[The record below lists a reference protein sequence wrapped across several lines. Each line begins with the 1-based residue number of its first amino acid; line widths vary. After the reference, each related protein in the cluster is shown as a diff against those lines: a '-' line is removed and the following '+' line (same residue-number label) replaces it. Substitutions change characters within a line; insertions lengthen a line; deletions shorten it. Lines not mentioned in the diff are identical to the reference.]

1 MLLYTIYVARNCS
14 GAIEAQNNVWPV
26 QVFLGLPTRATQCAG
41 MRPTWS
47 MTLAWTASLASFDG
61 SDIESGSYCNVEDH
75 DTDLHVNVCRT
86 SALSGDFPGRQLVTG
101 LRVETEG

>member
-1 MLLYTIYVARNCS
+1 MVDDPPM
-14 GAIEAQNNVWPV
+14 E
-26 QVFLGLPTRATQCAG
+26 GLAG
-41 MRPTWS
+41 RRS
-47 MTLAWTASLASFDG
+47 DG
-61 SDIESGSYCNVEDH
+61 SAVESGSYRNVEDH